1 MNWAH
6 RKLCAG
12 KKWKGFV
19 QTSLVP
25 GTLAG
30 IDLGDDVLELGPGPG
45 LTTDEIRATVPRL
58 TAVEIDQR
66 LARSLEQ
73 RLAGTNVEVVNADAT
88 AMPFEDSRFSGAVC
102 FTMLHHVP
110 TAALQDALFAETHRV
125 LRPGATFAGSDS
137 SGEGLRFR
145 LLHLHDT
152 MTPVD
157 PATLAGRLEAA
168 GFHDVKVTPGA
179 RTRFRA
185 VA

>member
-1 MNWAH
+1 
-6 RKLCAG
+6 
-12 KKWKGFV
+12 
-19 QTSLVP
+19 
-25 GTLAG
+25 
-30 IDLGDDVLELGPGPG
+30 
-45 LTTDEIRATVPRL
+45 
-58 TAVEIDQR
+58 
-66 LARSLEQ
+66 
-73 RLAGTNVEVVNADAT
+73 
-88 AMPFEDSRFSGAVC
+88 
-102 FTMLHHVP
+102 MLHHVP

-157 PATLAGRLEAA
+157 PATLASRLEAA